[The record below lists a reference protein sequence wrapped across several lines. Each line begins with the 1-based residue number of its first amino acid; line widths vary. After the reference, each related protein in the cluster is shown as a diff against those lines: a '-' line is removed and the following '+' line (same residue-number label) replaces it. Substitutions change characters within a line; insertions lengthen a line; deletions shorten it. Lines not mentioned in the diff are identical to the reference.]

1 MKKGTISVLSVI
13 AGVVVGATVGVSIV
27 AKKEKEVQNK
37 WKKMSNKHLDLML
50 LLNQWLITKE
60 EKKSIVDYFHENKF
74 KSIAI
79 YGMSYVGE
87 RVYDE
92 LKNSDVTVKYAID
105 QNADRIY
112 SEIDVISPDEDLET
126 VDAIIVTPISFYDE
140 IEESLSSKVNCPII
154 SLEDILYQI

>member
-1 MKKGTISVLSVI
+1 MKKNTISVLSVI
-13 AGVVVGATVGVSIV
+13 TGVICGGSVGACIAT
-27 AKKEKEVQNK
+27 KKGRETEEK

-112 SEIDVISPDEDLET
+112 SEIDVISPDEDLEP

-140 IEESLSSKVNCPII
+140 IEESLSSKINCPII